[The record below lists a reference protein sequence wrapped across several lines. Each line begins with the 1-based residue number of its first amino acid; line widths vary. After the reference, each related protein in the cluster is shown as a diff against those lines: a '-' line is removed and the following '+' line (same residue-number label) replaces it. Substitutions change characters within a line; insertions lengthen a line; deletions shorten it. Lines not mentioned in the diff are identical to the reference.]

1 MDDSPTALPITKTYL
16 SLKPNNSINN
26 KSQMPELKKSL
37 FSPSFRALSCKT
49 RRSMALAY
57 VFTFICVACTVFF
70 VFNNP
75 STNHSS
81 IWFTNILK
89 NRSQFSSFFSHYFFP
104 NNTSQ
109 NPFIPN
115 QFSRKNNGFSG
126 KINSSYISPNGSA
139 VSYGENG
146 DNIEG
151 VRPNA
156 MSNHTGLLNRESD
169 GAEGSSIK
177 KKRKDNW
184 LKILDRCDIFYGD
197 GRDNAYEKFRWQ
209 PKHCN
214 LPRLSGGTL
223 LALLRGKRLVYV
235 GDSLNRNMWESMV
248 CLLRNSV
255 QDKSRVYEAS
265 GRQEF
270 RTEGSYSFVFTDYNC
285 SVEFFR
291 SPFLVQEWE
300 MPETNGSAGSTKE
313 TLRLDLVERSSD
325 KYKTADVLVFNTGHW
340 WTHEKTS
347 AGKGYYQEGSHI
359 YGELNVVEAFRK
371 AMTTW
376 ARWIEANVDPVK
388 TLVIFRGYSVS
399 HFSGGEWYSGGK
411 CDNETEPIDNDR
423 DLSPSLYPPIM
434 GMLERVLQGMKTP
447 VFYLNITTMTD
458 YRKDAH
464 PSVYRRPNLT
474 EEERQ
479 SLLRYQDCSHWCL
492 PGVPDTWN
500 ELVYSQILK
509 HDHKQQQHHHQQQQ
523 QQQQQKRQHAAEKR
537 KGKLENTAL

>member
-184 LKILDRCDIFYGD
+184 LKILDRCDIFYGRWVRD
-197 GRDNAYEKFRWQ
+197 DVNPLYEAGSCPHIDEPFNCFLNGRRDNAYEKFRWQ

-214 LPRLSGGTL
+214 LPSEIGLIE
-223 LALLRGKRLVYV
+223 LVLQVEWWDFV
-235 GDSLNRNMWESMV
+235 GIIERE
-248 CLLRNSV
+248 
-255 QDKSRVYEAS
+255 E
-265 GRQEF
+265 
-270 RTEGSYSFVFTDYNC
+270 DYNC

-509 HDHKQQQHHHQQQQ
+509 HDHKQQQHRHQQQQ